1 MEKTFTQKA
10 LSVLLGIVLFLSM
23 SCIALYVY
31 FSGPGQKYIP
41 SAVSSTFV
49 TTMTDPMTGE
59 EVKPIEV
66 NYYQNKNYNNGLE
79 VIELR
84 FNVYSDAYGQSI
96 YSRGFQLTTDFD
108 RVNDSMLKPKH
119 DIRIPNTFTQY
130 NTYDSD
136 SFVTGHDYKWGDKM
150 FVEIEDKMY
159 AIALD
164 GTYTTSYV
172 KTNGW
177 KIARTAVF
185 LGLNLLVEGTQFRET
200 IVETHQYTF
209 EDLLIKLKQI
219 VRSNSQGTG
228 DSTISLI
235 DLGNFLHLYEVV
247 DGQISAEPIGSGS
260 LINSYFTMDCHY
272 DVRGMTSAKQ
282 SLFGSVRG
290 DSQFNITGI
299 IEDQDYWKDS
309 TVITLDNNHFTTRL
323 YEDKVYASIN
333 LDTVFSLAHYSDL
346 EIRINLDATEIDGI
360 DYYGLSGIDIAEM
373 KISASAQKDF
383 YLLNNSLQDTGLS
396 VSDIIT
402 NNINLVDMEV

>member
-1 MEKTFTQKA
+1 MEKTFTQKI

-66 NYYQNKNYNNGLE
+66 NYYQNKRGNGIE
-79 VIELR
+79 VVELR

-96 YSRGFQLTTDFD
+96 YSRGFQMTYNTLIGDI
-108 RVNDSMLKPKH
+108 KH
-119 DIRIPNTFTQY
+119 PATFTQY

-164 GTYTTSYV
+164 GTYTTTHV
-172 KTNGW
+172 KTDGW
-177 KIARTAVF
+177 KIARTVGF
-185 LGLNLLVEGTQFRET
+185 MGLNLLVEGTQFRET

-209 EDLLIKLKQI
+209 EELLMKLKNI

-235 DLGNFLHLYEVV
+235 DLGDFLHLYEVV

-272 DVRGMTSAKQ
+272 DFRGMTTAKQ

-309 TVITLDNNHFTTRL
+309 TVITLDNNHFTTRVF
-323 YEDKVYASIN
+323 EDKVYASIN

-373 KISASAQKDF
+373 NISSNTQKDF
-383 YLLNNSLQDTGLS
+383 YLLNNSLQDTGLE

-402 NNINLVDMEV
+402 SKINLVDMEV

>member
-1 MEKTFTQKA
+1 MEKTFTQKV

-59 EVKPIEV
+59 DVNPIEV
-66 NYYQNKNYNNGLE
+66 NYYQNKNGNGIE

-96 YSRGFQLTTDFD
+96 YSRGFQMTYNTLIGDI
-108 RVNDSMLKPKH
+108 KH
-119 DIRIPNTFTQY
+119 PDTFTQY

-159 AIALD
+159 AMALD
-164 GTYTTSYV
+164 GTYTTNHV
-172 KTNGW
+172 KTDGW
-177 KIARTAVF
+177 KIARTVGF
-185 LGLNLLVEGTQFRET
+185 MGLNLLVEGTQFRET

-209 EDLLIKLKQI
+209 EELLMKLKNI

-235 DLGNFLHLYEVV
+235 DLGDFLHLYEVV

-272 DVRGMTSAKQ
+272 DVRGMTTAKQ

-290 DSQFNITGI
+290 NSQFNITGI

-309 TVITLDNNHFTTRL
+309 TVITLDNNHFTTRVF
-323 YEDKVYASIN
+323 EDKVYASIN
-333 LDTVFSLAHYSDL
+333 LDTVFSLAYYSDL

-373 KISASAQKDF
+373 NISSNTQKDF
-383 YLLNNSLQDTGLS
+383 YLLNNSLQDTGLE

-402 NNINLVDMEV
+402 SKINLVDMEV